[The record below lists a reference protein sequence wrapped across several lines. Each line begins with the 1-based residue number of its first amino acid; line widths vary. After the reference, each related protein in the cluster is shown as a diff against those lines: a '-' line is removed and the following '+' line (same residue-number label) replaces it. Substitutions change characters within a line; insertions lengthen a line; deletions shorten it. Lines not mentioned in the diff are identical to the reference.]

1 MTVKQVENSLLE
13 QLRAAGA
20 DIDVFKAQVTDYVAL
35 YKICTDLK
43 KDIRKRGTIITAT
56 GSTGQEITKC
66 NPSIKEL
73 RDTNKSMLAILKQ
86 LGLSVDS
93 VVTADDDEL

>member
-1 MTVKQVENSLLE
+1 MTIRQVQTSLLD
-13 QLRAAGA
+13 QLRAMGA
-20 DIDVFKAQVTDYVAL
+20 DIDVFKAQVADYMEL
-35 YKICTDLK
+35 YKICTALK
-43 KDIRKRGTIITAT
+43 KDIRERGTIITET
-56 GSTGQEITKC
+56 GSTGQKITKC

-86 LGLSVDS
+86 LGLSVET

>member
-1 MTVKQVENSLLE
+1 MTIRQVQTSLLE
-13 QLRAAGA
+13 QLRAMGA
-20 DIDVFKAQVTDYVAL
+20 DIDVFKAQIDDYMEL
-35 YKICTDLK
+35 YKICTALK
-43 KDIRKRGTIITAT
+43 KDIRERGTIITET
-56 GSTGQEITKC
+56 GSTGQKITKC